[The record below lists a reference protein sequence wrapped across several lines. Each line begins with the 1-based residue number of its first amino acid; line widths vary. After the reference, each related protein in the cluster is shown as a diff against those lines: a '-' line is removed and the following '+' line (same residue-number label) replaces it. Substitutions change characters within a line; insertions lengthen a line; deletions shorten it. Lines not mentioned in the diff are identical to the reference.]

1 MKPTRHIS
9 IANRLRRAE
18 GHLRSL
24 ISMIDEGR
32 DCVELAQQLHAIEAA
47 VANAKRELVHEHLSH
62 CMEGALKNGT
72 MTSEQAITEMRAL
85 TKYL

>member
-1 MKPTRHIS
+1 MERARHIS

-18 GHLRSL
+18 GHIRSL
-24 ISMIDEGR
+24 VSMIDAGR

-47 VANAKRELVHEHLSH
+47 IANAKRELVHEHLSH
-62 CMEGALKNGT
+62 CMDSALKNGT
-72 MTSEQAITEMRAL
+72 MSSEQAITEMRAL

>member
-1 MKPTRHIS
+1 MGPARHVS

-18 GHLRSL
+18 GHIRSL
-24 ISMIDEGR
+24 VSMIDSGR

-47 VANAKRELVHEHLSH
+47 IANAKRELVHAHLSH
-62 CMEGALKNGT
+62 CLDGALNNGT
-72 MTSEQAITEMRAL
+72 MSSEQAITEMRAL